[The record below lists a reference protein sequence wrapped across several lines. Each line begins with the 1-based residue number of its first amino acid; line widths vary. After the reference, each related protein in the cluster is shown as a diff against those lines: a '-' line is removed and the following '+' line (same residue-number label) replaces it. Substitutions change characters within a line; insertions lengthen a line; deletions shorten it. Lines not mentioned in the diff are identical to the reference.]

1 MQIWHNEN
9 PERVTPPDHFGG
21 LTSTDIVPFAGRNF
35 AVQLSNIPP
44 GGGGELHHHDDWA
57 QVFYIVAGQL
67 TFDTGNERFT
77 LVALRLSNGSPTNS
91 DYTSTLAAP
100 TAWCTDCSTFPA
112 D

>member
-1 MQIWHNEN
+1 MEIWKNES
-9 PERVTPPDHFGG
+9 PQWVTPPDHFGG

-35 AVQLSNIPP
+35 AVQISNVPP

-77 LVALRLSNGSPTNS
+77 LVAGQSVLFDPK
-91 DYTSTLAAP
+91 DPHYTLNEGDGDT
-100 TAWCTDCSTFPA
+100 TALVMTIAQD
-112 D
+112 